1 MKEKLTEAYQKKI
14 DQLQKD
20 YSEVANSLGVIE
32 MQFVNLEEKK
42 KELKLFYLKL
52 QKTENELIAELQQ
65 EYGEGDIN
73 LQDKTF
79 TKVQK

>member
-42 KELKLFYLKL
+42 KELKLFYLNL
-52 QKTENELIAELQQ
+52 QKSENELIAELQQ

-79 TKVQK
+79 TKVEK